1 MSSIEIFN
9 PREKPYGQLSN
20 NAKHN
25 MTINKELWNS
35 VTQFIYSNM
44 INNYVY
50 KDRIKKSN
58 IKKIY
63 SEYVKYRKKVSE
75 DIISSSLEEAL
86 QVKFENPDL
95 LKILLSTGDS
105 DILYV
110 SPNSFL
116 GIGYDQKGSNILGKY
131 LVQLRNNILNTKIKT
146 EELEEEQNNLYKAYI
161 MYTILKKEMIN
172 NGNDLSDYLYL
183 NQGPKKIFTFH
194 LVSKLDDIVNIYLQN
209 NPDFVSVYERLLIDK
224 ANRNLFLDL
233 YERKD
238 PEIYPLLK
246 YSLTNPSVIIF
257 DLRKKYLENV
267 RNNQEIIKYDNVFN
281 MYLEYTLETKYPE
294 IKKGDYETILN
305 KEFKKQQF
313 VEDPQYIIELDI
325 IKEKKSELE
334 VKKAKLQNLYIE
346 AEKPNMVKRY
356 KNLENTLNQYK
367 KELKKIDKNNSKDIE
382 SKKKDIEYIEK
393 SMQNIKNKISLSDI
407 QEEEENKEDDN
418 YKKEN
423 LKNADLIIEKKNK
436 IKEKKDELDI
446 LRIKYNEEVKEKDK
460 LNDKKRELENRLSKT
475 RILKYDNNEKK
486 AIKEKQK
493 IDIEKKINDI
503 DKEIENFK
511 NKIYSST
518 NIENQKKIKELATI
532 ISNIKISK
540 TDTQEQKVQ
549 KQVQIDELKVQIDDL
564 KKYIESMTSKKIKE
578 LEDQIKDEEEE
589 INNLQLIIN
598 NAYKRDIYTKNI
610 FNINKIEKDIKEDE
624 KLIEMLEKKL
634 SNYKMV
640 LINVNY
646 NELKK
651 RLFTI
656 KNKLPSILLQRIDEF
671 LSNFKIPTE
680 EEVLF
685 SKTFN
690 LDSYN
695 MRFDLDSNPF
705 GNVNIPK
712 KQIKIYEGNPSADY
726 ISDLQLI
733 KNNSYQLL
741 SPVYYTGMLR
751 IKNFDYPTVTHYI
764 IANLFANMPIIKKDI
779 DERLA
784 ELEDLSLKISD
795 YTYNLKSKEKL
806 DSEKIKELENL
817 KKIYK
822 NKKESLNKI
831 YEKDTQNVITYGGNL
846 KEVQQYILKDP
857 SGNNWNRNTPY
868 NWIDYKTL
876 YEKYINISEMKEDE
890 RLKELAI
897 IGINKKFEDRILQNL
912 LISTE
917 NKNIVYTDTKDYV
930 LGIGKND
937 TGENFVGN
945 YLTKLRSEIFIQ
957 QNLENIDILTEEN
970 VTNIIKGDSFMNNW
984 FEMKVKDMCS
994 IVKKVREYSKIKYD
1008 INVENNELFFKIVLN
1023 KIFQPCSEFSI
1034 LSKKVT
1040 AETPLY
1046 FVKIVNKYIKKYT
1059 PSIIDLLW
1067 KRIVVMVYYIIKNVK
1082 EPTLYNIKNILL
1094 KVETLVSQEQNCI
1107 LIIKEDEEQNCIFS
1121 AIINIIK
1128 GIFQYNTEYNKYK
1141 NNLVSTG
1148 FYFYDENG
1156 KKRKEEA
1163 KSITT
1168 LINKYDV
1175 ELATSIILNSK
1186 NIIHLENKIYINI
1199 ENMAEYMEKDNEMEE
1214 EEPPEMKETEY
1225 REEGEE
1231 EDEDDNL
1238 DDDISERESY
1248 IASEDEEYGRED
1260 EEYGREDDY
1269 GDCDGAGGDGKYEDI
1284 KNNLEEQEQMSAYYK
1299 TLLTEYINNNSI
1311 FDKKND
1317 INLISKYIVDA
1328 SMLIKNY
1335 KRIPEKIK
1343 KNRINFFATIR

>member
-25 MTINKELWNS
+25 MTINKELWTS

-50 KDRIKKSN
+50 RDHIKKSN

-63 SEYVKYRKKVSE
+63 SEYIKYRKKVSE

-161 MYTILKKEMIN
+161 MYTILKKEMLN

-183 NQGPKKIFTFH
+183 NEGPKKIFTFH

-209 NPDFVSVYERLLIDK
+209 NPNFVSIYERLLIDK

-246 YSLTNPSVIIF
+246 YSLNNPSVIIF
-257 DLRKKYLENV
+257 SLRKKYLENV
-267 RNNQEIIKYDNVFN
+267 RNNQETIKYDNVFN

-294 IKKGDYETILN
+294 IKKADYETILN

-407 QEEEENKEDDN
+407 QEEEENKEEEN

-423 LKNADLIIEKKNK
+423 LKNADLIIDKKKK

-446 LRIKYNEEVKEKDK
+446 LRIKYNEELKEKDK
-460 LNDKKRELENRLSKT
+460 LNNKKRELENRLNKI
-475 RILKYDNNEKK
+475 RITKYDNDKQK
-486 AIKEKQK
+486 AIKEKEKQ
-493 IDIEKKINDI
+493 DIEKDIKEND
-503 DKEIENFK
+503 KQIENFK
-511 NKIYSST
+511 NKILSSSS
-518 NIENQKKIKELATI
+518 IENQKKMKELI
-532 ISNIKISK
+532 DKMSEIKILK
-540 TDTQEQKVQ
+540 IDTDEQKVE
-549 KQVQIDELKVQIDDL
+549 KQIQIDDIKTQIDNL
-564 KKYIESMTSKKIKE
+564 KKDTEPITYKKIKE
-578 LEDQIKDEEEE
+578 LEEQIKDEENE
-589 INNLQLIIN
+589 INNLQSTIN
-598 NAYKRDIYTKNI
+598 AAYKRDIYTKNI
-610 FNINKIEKDIKEDE
+610 FNINNIEKEIKEGEEQIE
-624 KLIEMLEKKL
+624 KLEKKL

-651 RLFTI
+651 RLFAI
-656 KNKLPSILLQRIDEF
+656 KNKLPSVLLQRIDEF

-680 EEVLF
+680 DEVLF

-695 MRFDLDSNPF
+695 IRFDLDSTPF
-705 GNVNIPK
+705 GNENIPK
-712 KQIKIYEGNPSADY
+712 KQIKIYEGNPSTDY

-764 IANLFANMPIIKKDI
+764 TANLFANMPIIKKDI

-784 ELEDLSLKISD
+784 ELEDLNLKISE
-795 YTYNLKSKEKL
+795 YTYDLKSKDKL
-806 DSEKIKELENL
+806 DSQKIKELENL
-817 KKIYK
+817 TKKYK

-868 NWIDYKTL
+868 NWIDYKNL
-876 YEKYINISEMKEDE
+876 YEKYINISNMKEDE

-917 NKNIVYTDTKDYV
+917 NKNIVYVDTKDDV
-930 LGIGKND
+930 LGVGKND

-957 QNLENIDILTEEN
+957 QNLENIDVLTEEN
-970 VTNIIKGDSFMNNW
+970 VTNIIKGDLFMNNW
-984 FEMKVKDMCS
+984 LEMKVKDMCS

-1046 FVKIVNKYIKKYT
+1046 FVKIVNKYIKKYST
-1059 PSIIDLLW
+1059 F
-1067 KRIVVMVYYIIKNVK
+1067 
-1082 EPTLYNIKNILL
+1082 YN
-1094 KVETLVSQEQNCI
+1094 
-1107 LIIKEDEEQNCIFS
+1107 
-1121 AIINIIK
+1121 
-1128 GIFQYNTEYNKYK
+1128 
-1141 NNLVSTG
+1141 
-1148 FYFYDENG
+1148 
-1156 KKRKEEA
+1156 
-1163 KSITT
+1163 
-1168 LINKYDV
+1168 
-1175 ELATSIILNSK
+1175 
-1186 NIIHLENKIYINI
+1186 
-1199 ENMAEYMEKDNEMEE
+1199 
-1214 EEPPEMKETEY
+1214 
-1225 REEGEE
+1225 
-1231 EDEDDNL
+1231 
-1238 DDDISERESY
+1238 
-1248 IASEDEEYGRED
+1248 
-1260 EEYGREDDY
+1260 
-1269 GDCDGAGGDGKYEDI
+1269 
-1284 KNNLEEQEQMSAYYK
+1284 
-1299 TLLTEYINNNSI
+1299 
-1311 FDKKND
+1311 
-1317 INLISKYIVDA
+1317 
-1328 SMLIKNY
+1328 
-1335 KRIPEKIK
+1335 
-1343 KNRINFFATIR
+1343 